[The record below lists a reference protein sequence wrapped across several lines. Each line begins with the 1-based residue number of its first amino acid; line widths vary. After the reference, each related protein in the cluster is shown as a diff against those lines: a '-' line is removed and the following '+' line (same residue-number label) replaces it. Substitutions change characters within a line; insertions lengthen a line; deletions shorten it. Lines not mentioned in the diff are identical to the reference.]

1 MNKINLALATFSVIL
16 LLVFAVAAPIPA
28 AGASGSNPNLF
39 VSAENSQFDDHFYG
53 SMVVEVIVIDPSI
66 NDVSQRE
73 GHPYVTINGRPLQM
87 VQTVDGN
94 WYAYFA
100 NLKKAQEAD
109 STVGLP
115 GRGLDFGVFCSSDTP
130 SSVLGV
136 SFSETHG
143 VAVPRLASGSTHGTS
158 ALSECTDAPH
168 GPNINN
174 VVRHPRPINTN
185 PGVPSGQIGLN
196 PDAWPLIQLFTFRDV
211 SIIYNPGGRSQQ
223 VSLEYDEIPNI
234 SMSLDRKLYPSNAH
248 IFLTVNDFQLNQDP
262 TDEDSWTFD
271 VTGSTPST
279 FYQAFTRTGSFSA
292 AGGAGLVDLAPHL
305 SDIGFEDNGAL
316 SVNLD
321 VVLEL
326 SHNKEQPHNLVSD
339 GRQTFGDII
348 TLVETA
354 SNSGIFDSA
363 DRDGKSILKTLRD
376 APRGRAGSITYNDDS
391 ISVLTGPSSAT
402 ISLNA
407 PTLRIGDG
415 SESLKP
421 GTEYSVTLFDPD
433 QNTNSGVQDMLA
445 VYDDR
450 DIIPTMRI
458 GDPVTLSRAS
468 DVNFFASST
477 DSMSSGNSVDSSVS
491 DPTSARLLIDTSNM
505 NNGDGGSFEKISLDL
520 GITASKLK
528 SVLIDTSSPNSYGT
542 NWINYDLRSL
552 ANDLG
557 VSDLSDT
564 DITLSFG
571 ALGDSPVTIAD
582 SGDLHS
588 LQGLIQL
595 DDSDVQS
602 IASNSDG
609 SVYLVINFDSSDN
622 NASISVGTVNN
633 ESRSQPIV
641 FDIFSFG
648 LVNSNDVNNSIYRFE
663 LEETSNDSSTFHGT
677 FHYAVANQ
685 INILDPQ
692 FVRAIQSINDKV
704 KAIITGNLILTD
716 GITISY
722 SDLDVAGTFKI
733 TSTETSDANTH
744 SGILS
749 ADSAS
754 YRFGQSVVLTLHDPD
769 LNLSNNLIDVYQVVD
784 DARSPNADTV
794 GRDGITLFEVLL
806 KDIRYKRCTI
816 NGVEYGGLS
825 ATGFS
830 LVETGPNTGTFEGSF
845 KMPSQI
851 CNRSGTE
858 LISSAGGS
866 LDAKYYDSRDSS
878 GNQSVFSLLKSNNNP
893 VSYFSSPELSVY
905 DITKPLSGKV
915 KGIVLS
921 GTIDNPK
928 RGTPIS
934 ASIVSPDGKI
944 ERFGITLSSF
954 GTYQYAIP
962 IDKNSLTGIYD
973 IRLSY
978 ANSDLDT
985 VSFTVSDPVIPYWVK
1000 TNAKLWALDAISDS
1014 EFIAGIAYLH
1024 DQGFLVLYDTTFKQ
1038 KIPNW
1043 FKDTARWWA
1052 DSEISDADF
1061 ITSIQYLNKV
1071 GIIVI

>member
-16 LLVFAVAAPIPA
+16 LLVFVVAAPIPA

-109 STVGLP
+109 STVGSP
-115 GRGLDFGVFCSSDTP
+115 GSGLDFGVFCSSDTP

-143 VAVPRLASGSTHGTS
+143 VAVPRLASGSTNGTS
-158 ALSECTDAPH
+158 ALSECTDAPD

-185 PGVPSGQIGLN
+185 PGVLSGQIGLN
-196 PDAWPLIQLFTFRDV
+196 STAWPLIQLFSFRDV

-234 SMSLDRKLYPSNAH
+234 SMSLDRELYPNNAH

-262 TDEDSWTFD
+262 TDEDSWTFG

-279 FYQAFTRTGSFSA
+279 FYQAFTRTGSLSA
-292 AGGAGLVDLAPHL
+292 TGAGPVDLAPHL

-326 SHNKEQPHNLVSD
+326 SHNKEQPRNLSGD
-339 GRQTFGDII
+339 QMLGDIL

-354 SNSGIFDSA
+354 PNSGIFDSA

-402 ISLNA
+402 ISLNT

-433 QNTNSGVQDMLA
+433 QNTNSGIQDVLA

-458 GDPVTLSRAS
+458 GDPITLNRAS

-477 DSMSSGNSVDSSVS
+477 GSPGYSVDSSVS

-505 NNGDGGSFEKISLDL
+505 NNGTGGSFEKISLNL

-564 DITLSFG
+564 SITLSFG
-571 ALGDSPVTIAD
+571 TLGDSPVPIAD
-582 SGDLHS
+582 SGDLRS
-588 LQGLIQL
+588 LHGLIQL

-602 IASNSDG
+602 IASNRDG
-609 SVYLVINFDSSDN
+609 SVYLVINFNSSDN
-622 NASISVGTVNN
+622 NASTSVGTVNN

-648 LVNSNDVNNSIYRFE
+648 LVNSKDVNNSIYRFE
-663 LEETSNDSSTFHGT
+663 LEETSNDSSTFTGT

-685 INILDPQ
+685 LNILDPQ
-692 FVRAIQSINDKV
+692 FIKAIQPINDKV
-704 KAIITGNLILTD
+704 KAIITGNLIHAD

-744 SGILS
+744 SGALS
-749 ADSAS
+749 ANSAS

-769 LNLSNNLIDVYQVVD
+769 LNLSNNLIDVYRVVD

-851 CNRSGTE
+851 CNRSGTG

-878 GNQSVFSLLKSNNNP
+878 GNQNVFSLLKSNNP
-893 VSYFSSPELSVY
+893 ASYFSSPELSVY
-905 DITKPLSGKV
+905 DIVKPLSDKV
-915 KGIVLS
+915 KGVVLS
-921 GTIDNPK
+921 GTVDNPK

-944 ERFGITLSSF
+944 ESFGITLSSF
-954 GTYQYAIP
+954 GAYQYTIP
-962 IDKNSLTGIYD
+962 IYKNSLTGIYD

-978 ANSDLDT
+978 ANSNLDT
-985 VSFTVSDPVIPYWVK
+985 VSFTVSDPIIPYWVK
-1000 TNAKLWALDAISDS
+1000 TSAKLWALDAISDS

-1024 DQGFLVLYDTTFKQ
+1024 DEGFLVLYDTTFKQ
-1038 KIPNW
+1038 KIPSW

-1052 DSEISDADF
+1052 DSKISDADF

>member
-16 LLVFAVAAPIPA
+16 LLVFVVAAPIPA

-109 STVGLP
+109 STVGSP
-115 GRGLDFGVFCSSDTP
+115 GSGLDFGVFCSSDTP

-143 VAVPRLASGSTHGTS
+143 VAVPRLASGSTNGTS
-158 ALSECTDAPH
+158 ALSECTDAPD

-185 PGVPSGQIGLN
+185 PGVLSGQIGLN
-196 PDAWPLIQLFTFRDV
+196 STAWPLIQLFSFRDV

-234 SMSLDRKLYPSNAH
+234 SMSLDRELYPNNAH

-262 TDEDSWTFD
+262 TDRDSWTFG
-271 VTGSTPST
+271 VTGSTLST
-279 FYQAFTRTGSFSA
+279 FYQAFTRTGSLSA
-292 AGGAGLVDLAPHL
+292 TGAGPVDLAPHL

-326 SHNKEQPHNLVSD
+326 SHNKEQPRNLSGD
-339 GRQTFGDII
+339 QMLGDIL

-354 SNSGIFDSA
+354 PNSGIFDSA

-402 ISLNA
+402 ISLNT

-433 QNTNSGVQDMLA
+433 QNTNSGIQDVLA

-458 GDPVTLSRAS
+458 GDPITLNRAS

-477 DSMSSGNSVDSSVS
+477 GSPGYSVDSSVS

-505 NNGDGGSFEKISLDL
+505 NNGSFEKISLNL

-564 DITLSFG
+564 SITLSFG
-571 ALGDSPVTIAD
+571 TLGDSPVPIAD
-582 SGDLHS
+582 SGDLRS
-588 LQGLIQL
+588 LHGLIQL

-602 IASNSDG
+602 IASNRDG
-609 SVYLVINFDSSDN
+609 SVYLVINFNSSDN
-622 NASISVGTVNN
+622 NASTSVGTVNN

-648 LVNSNDVNNSIYRFE
+648 LVNSKDVNNSIYRFE
-663 LEETSNDSSTFHGT
+663 LEETSNDSSTFTGT

-685 INILDPQ
+685 LNILDPQ
-692 FVRAIQSINDKV
+692 FIKAIQPINDKV
-704 KAIITGNLILTD
+704 KAIITGNLIHAD

-722 SDLDVAGTFKI
+722 SDLDVAGAFKI
-733 TSTETSDANTH
+733 TSTDPSDANTH
-744 SGILS
+744 SGALS

-769 LNLSNNLIDVYQVVD
+769 LNLSNNLIDVYRVVD

-794 GRDGITLFEVLL
+794 GKDDIILFEVLL
-806 KDIRYKRCTI
+806 KDIRYKRCAI
-816 NGVEYGGLS
+816 NGVEYGGLG

-851 CNRSGTE
+851 CNRSGTG

-878 GNQSVFSLLKSNNNP
+878 GNQSVFSLLKRNNNP
-893 VSYFSSPELSVY
+893 VSYFSSSELSVY

-921 GTIDNPK
+921 GTVDNPK

-954 GTYQYAIP
+954 GAYQYAIP

-978 ANSDLDT
+978 ADSDLDT

-1043 FKDTARWWA
+1043 FKDAARWWA